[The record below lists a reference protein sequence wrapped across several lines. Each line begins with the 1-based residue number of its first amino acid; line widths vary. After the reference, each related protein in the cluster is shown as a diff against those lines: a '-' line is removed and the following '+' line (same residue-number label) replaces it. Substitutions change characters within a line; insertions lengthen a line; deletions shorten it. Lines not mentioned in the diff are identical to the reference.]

1 MPKKTPQTAHS
12 TRSAI
17 HNPAVSYDEQDIFF
31 RNTTSRQGGLVLREG
46 QVVTYDLVRG
56 PGGEWMAANIEIG
69 EEPTLN

>member
-1 MPKKTPQTAHS
+1 MTKKTPRAVQSNCSATRQHTTA
-12 TRSAI
+12 
-17 HNPAVSYDEQDIFF
+17 YDGKDIFF